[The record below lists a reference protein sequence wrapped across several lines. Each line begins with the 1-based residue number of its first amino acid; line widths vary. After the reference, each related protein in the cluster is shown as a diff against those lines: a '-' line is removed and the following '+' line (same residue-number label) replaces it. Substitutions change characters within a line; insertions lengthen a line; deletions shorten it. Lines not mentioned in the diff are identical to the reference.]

1 MVKAVIG
8 FGSNLGDRSE
18 NIRRAAERLG
28 VSRLSSLIE
37 TEPMYVEDQPPF
49 INAVGF
55 LETNL
60 GPLALLRLLKALES
74 EIGRLPRERYGP
86 REIDLDLI
94 AYGRLQLR
102 SLVNGSTKLQVPH
115 PRLAERSFVLD
126 PLAELDPFLQIPGL
140 GIGANLRGMN
150 LEC

>member
-55 LETNL
+55 LDTCL
-60 GPLALLRLLKALES
+60 GPLALLRLLKSLES
-74 EIGRLPRERYGP
+74 EIGRLPRQRYGP

-102 SLVNGSTKLQVPH
+102 SVVYGATKLQVPH
-115 PRLAERSFVLD
+115 PRLAERNFVLD

-140 GIGANLRGMN
+140 ERGA
-150 LEC
+150 